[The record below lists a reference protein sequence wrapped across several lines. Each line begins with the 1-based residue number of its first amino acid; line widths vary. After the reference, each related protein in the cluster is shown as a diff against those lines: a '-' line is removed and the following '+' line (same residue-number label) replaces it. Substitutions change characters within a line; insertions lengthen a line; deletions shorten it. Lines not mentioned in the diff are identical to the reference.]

1 MCCLKY
7 YIQVNID
14 NTYLTEYLIFFIF
27 SRLFNIKK
35 CKAFF
40 CVVSHSVVSRL
51 ENVLCFYVL
60 EKNGAHIYCNK
71 NIYQNIPCIFMHF
84 VSPDKVASMNK
95 HASIILLCFFRPF
108 GLRIKNRSI
117 FASWENSYPGVD
129 HHKL

>member
-1 MCCLKY
+1 MCFLKY

-35 CKAFF
+35 MQSFF
-40 CVVSHSVVSRL
+40 LWLATKSVVSRL

-95 HASIILLCFFRPF
+95 HASIILLFFL
-108 GLRIKNRSI
+108 GHL
-117 FASWENSYPGVD
+117 D
-129 HHKL
+129 